1 MNINEIA
8 SDFQIL
14 GHSIKCFNIVNE
26 FVYLDPADSSV
37 SREFNV
43 SYELSEPFDN
53 DSDKEAICGAV
64 TLFIDV
70 TISNEE
76 NTSSVHLEL
85 EGGFMLKNC
94 RESEKLNEMLAVNG
108 CAALYSIGRGII
120 SGVTSQMSIDGT
132 GTIMLPMI
140 NTFELRTVQNA
151 GQMET

>member
-14 GHSIKCFNIVNE
+14 GHSIKRFNIVNE
-26 FVYLDPADSSV
+26 FIYLDSADNSIN
-37 SREFNV
+37 REFNV

-53 DSDKEAICGAV
+53 ALDKEALCGAV

-70 TISNEE
+70 TISNEG

-120 SGVTSQMSIDGT
+120 SGVTSQMAIDGS

-140 NTFELRTVQNA
+140 NTFELRTAQSV